1 MENDVKNIFAKNILR
16 LRNSRGLTQ
25 LQLGEELG
33 LGKTTI
39 SQWES
44 AKKLPNAGSIEKIA
58 MYFNVP
64 KSTLFEEN
72 STEKIVSY
80 GRQINLPVVE
90 KMSWENGVFTL
101 EKINGYEPTPE
112 EWLQG
117 EECFYFRVQNKAM
130 SNARIH
136 EGDLVLI
143 QIIKEGINEGDI
155 VAILIDDEI
164 ILTRLYKDGETV
176 IIQSENPTFPP
187 RVKKYSDI
195 KIVGKVKKL
204 IVNF

>member
-1 MENDVKNIFAKNILR
+1 MENDVKIIFAKNILR

-72 STEKIVSY
+72 STEKIISY
-80 GRQINLPVVE
+80 GRQINLPIVE

-112 EWLQG
+112 GWLQG
-117 EECFYFRVQNKAM
+117 KECFYFRVPNQAM

-136 EGDLVLI
+136 EDDLVLI
-143 QIIKEGINEGDI
+143 QIKEEINEGDI
-155 VAILIDDEI
+155 AAILVDGEI

-176 IIQSENPTFPP
+176 ILQSENPTFPP
-187 RVKKYSDI
+187 RVKKYSEI
-195 KIVGKVKKL
+195 KVVGKLKKL

>member
-1 MENDVKNIFAKNILR
+1 MENDVKIIFAKNILR

-72 STEKIVSY
+72 STENIVSY
-80 GRQINLPVVE
+80 GRQINLPIVE

-112 EWLQG
+112 GWLQG
-117 EECFYFRVQNKAM
+117 KECFYFRVPNQAM

-143 QIIKEGINEGDI
+143 QIKEEINEGDI
-155 VAILIDDEI
+155 AAILVDGEI

-176 IIQSENPTFPP
+176 ILQSENPTFPP
-187 RVKKYSDI
+187 KVKKYSEI
-195 KIVGKVKKL
+195 KVVGKLKKL